1 MHFQAC
7 KRLAAG
13 GRRLACEDDR
23 RRRAPGRTRGSP
35 AVDVRATDERR
46 GGAEPDRACLTTTR
60 TASLAAPLHAQC
72 GCTSEQPR
80 KQADLGCVSG
90 SHAGRAASASRSL
103 GARGRRRSC
112 RGGLAGAR
120 GQRPDGQ
127 LQASAQRLLGPPCP
141 ARKLRTP
148 AVEPWRSAQRGRH
161 RWRRPARARGW
172 TWFRFPSGGGR

>member
-1 MHFQAC
+1 MSNLSICASSPTSKQCTSKPANAS
-7 KRLAAG
+7 RPAAG
-13 GRRLACEDDR
+13 A
-23 RRRAPGRTRGSP
+23 SP
-35 AVDVRATDERR
+35 AKMIDGVAHQGARAVLQPWTF
-46 GGAEPDRACLTTTR
+46 AQQM
-60 TASLAAPLHAQC
+60 SAAPLHARC
-72 GCTSEQPR
+72 VCTSEQPR

>member
-13 GRRLACEDDR
+13 GRRLACEDGR
-23 RRRAPGRTRGSP
+23 RRRTPGRTRGSP

-80 KQADLGCVSG
+80 NQADLGCVSG
-90 SHAGRAASASRSL
+90 SHAGRAASPSRSP
-103 GARGRRRSC
+103 GARGRSC
-112 RGGLAGAR
+112 RGG
-120 GQRPDGQ
+120 Q
-127 LQASAQRLLGPPCP
+127 LRRIRHQLLGPPCP

-172 TWFRFPSGGGR
+172 TVNEIPSTPCISRVRWIGVVRS